1 LKRPFAAALSPK
13 EIAMMSDSIRSRLPK
28 PLQSVLRELADSWR
42 YAAARRE
49 FNSLDDATLR
59 DLGMR
64 RSEYDS
70 YWAETHGMAERTR
83 RHAGAPHREK
93 QWP

>member
-1 LKRPFAAALSPK
+1 
-13 EIAMMSDSIRSRLPK
+13 MSDSIRSRLPK
-28 PLQSVLRELADSWR
+28 QLRSVLRELADSWR

-49 FNSLDDATLR
+49 FHSLDDATLR

-70 YWAETHGMAERTR
+70 YWAESHGLAEHTR
-83 RHAGAPHREK
+83 KRVPGHFIGK

>member
-1 LKRPFAAALSPK
+1 
-13 EIAMMSDSIRSRLPK
+13 MSDSIRSRFPK
-28 PLQSVLRELADSWR
+28 PLRSALRELADSWR

-49 FNSLDDATLR
+49 FHSLDDATLR

-70 YWAETHGMAERTR
+70 YWAESHGLAERTR
-83 RHAGAPHREK
+83 KRVPGHFIGK

>member
-1 LKRPFAAALSPK
+1 
-13 EIAMMSDSIRSRLPK
+13 MMSDSIRSRISK
-28 PLQSVLRELADSWR
+28 PLRSMLHELADSWR

-49 FNSLDDATLR
+49 FNLLDDATLR

-70 YWAETHGMAERTR
+70 YWAESHGMADHTR
-83 RHAGAPHREK
+83 KRVPGHFIGK

>member
-1 LKRPFAAALSPK
+1 MLH
-13 EIAMMSDSIRSRLPK
+13 
-28 PLQSVLRELADSWR
+28 ELADSWR
-42 YAAARRE
+42 HAAARRE
-49 FNSLDDATLR
+49 FNLLDDATLR

-70 YWAETHGMAERTR
+70 YWAESHGMADHTR
-83 RHAGAPHREK
+83 KRVPGHFIAK

>member
-1 LKRPFAAALSPK
+1 
-13 EIAMMSDSIRSRLPK
+13 MSHSIRSRFAE
-28 PLQSVLRELADSWR
+28 PLRAVFRELGDSWR

-49 FNSLDDATLR
+49 FNALDDSTLR
-59 DLGMR
+59 DLGLR

-70 YWAETHGMAERTR
+70 YWAETHGWAEHTR
-83 RHAGAPHREK
+83 KRVPGHFIGK

>member
-1 LKRPFAAALSPK
+1 
-13 EIAMMSDSIRSRLPK
+13 MMSDSIRSRIQK

-64 RSEYDS
+64 RSEWDS
-70 YWAETHGMAERTR
+70 YWAETHGMAEHTR
-83 RHAGAPHREK
+83 KRVPGHIIEK

>member
-1 LKRPFAAALSPK
+1 
-13 EIAMMSDSIRSRLPK
+13 MSDTIRSRFQT
-28 PLQSVLRELADSWR
+28 PLRSVFRELADSWR

-70 YWAETHGMAERTR
+70 YWAETHGMAEHTR
-83 RHAGAPHREK
+83 KRVPGHFQEK
-93 QWP
+93 QWL

>member
-1 LKRPFAAALSPK
+1 MLH
-13 EIAMMSDSIRSRLPK
+13 
-28 PLQSVLRELADSWR
+28 ELADSWR

-70 YWAETHGMAERTR
+70 YWAESHGMADQTR
-83 RHAGAPHREK
+83 KRLPGHFLGK

>member
-1 LKRPFAAALSPK
+1 
-13 EIAMMSDSIRSRLPK
+13 MSDAIRSRLPMAAI
-28 PLQSVLRELADSWR
+28 PQLGRRASAAARSVLHELADAWR
-42 YAAARRE
+42 HAAARRE
-49 FNSLDDATLR
+49 FEALDDATLR

-70 YWAETHGMAERTR
+70 YWAETHGLAEHTR
-83 RHAGAPHREK
+83 KRVSGRSTGK